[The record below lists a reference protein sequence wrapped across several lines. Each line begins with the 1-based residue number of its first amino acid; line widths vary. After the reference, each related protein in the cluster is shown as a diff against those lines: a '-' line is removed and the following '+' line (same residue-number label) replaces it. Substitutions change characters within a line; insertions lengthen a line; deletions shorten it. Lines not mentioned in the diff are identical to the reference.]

1 MADSVIISEC
11 NIFGRKQ
18 ALIERVKG
26 ESPYYRVTIVNRF
39 NSLDA
44 AKSCYLEEVPNLRKE
59 YYSKE
64 VEDYAKSYRA
74 KPPKGKAPAVET
86 NKPAPAKRK
95 GRRPNAKSKSK
106 AT

>member
-18 ALIERVKG
+18 AVIERVKG
-26 ESPYYRVTIVNRF
+26 ETPYYRVTIVNRF

-44 AKSCYLEEVPNLRKE
+44 AKSRYLEEVLSFRKE
-59 YYSKE
+59 HYSKE
-64 VEDYAKSYRA
+64 IDAYAKRNRI
-74 KPPKGKAPAVET
+74 KLPQDKAPAVET